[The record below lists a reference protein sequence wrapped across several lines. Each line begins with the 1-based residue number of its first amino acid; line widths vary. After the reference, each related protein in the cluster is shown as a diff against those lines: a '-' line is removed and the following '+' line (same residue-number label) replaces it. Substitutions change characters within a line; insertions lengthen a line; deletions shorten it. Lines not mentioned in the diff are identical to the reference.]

1 MRREGKRQDNR
12 GAWFA
17 GMYNGLLHYSDPR
30 IPEEYTDWE
39 AVYWQGDISYEIT
52 PTHRDTADKP
62 DICIRIPY
70 DRLYKNTEENDHLKR
85 LRWYFSKM
93 EEHTASYQWKDT
105 ESVPPKS
112 ISLYAGKML
121 YHFLPPPVDPEKVQ
135 PPQWDQDSTYWKGEI
150 SYTLE
155 EPDRMHKGCPSV
167 VVNIPETILLPPEML
182 GQIHRAGL
190 REEELPVG
198 YVYTNPWTT
207 AAADWCLRRF
217 AKYFDPLNAELDN
230 PSRPVE
236 ENGYFWIHRPDS
248 AVLPRNSAFF
258 ARCATKYYRNM
269 GGCSVEQLPEDQLTP
284 PCPCLCIR
292 IQVQLPAGKLK
303 KAIRML
309 CVDLPEAVE
318 RFVDD
323 FDPKMLEETLALT
336 EKQQQ
341 IRAWLQD
348 SEYCV
353 FLANGS
359 ILPRNKLGGPLLGA
373 VPFTSTEADKI
384 EVAGVKGMGIR
395 RGVTVITGGGYS
407 GKSTLLDAI
416 SAGICNHVKGDGREL
431 VITDDTAMEIAAEDG
446 RCVKRANISPF
457 IRWIPG
463 GDPAD
468 FSTDHASGSTSQ
480 AANILESVHD
490 GAKLL
495 LIDEDRS
502 ATNFMIR
509 DSMMKSLIRHEP
521 ITPYTDR
528 VRELAAAGVSS
539 ILVIGGSGEYLGV
552 ADRVYRMDDF
562 RISDATEEA
571 ETVWKAQNTAV
582 PREEAETIPAAVWG
596 QNRTLTGTH
605 FTSYPARSGTE
616 RLLVDDLGVIR
627 IGDEVIDIRDI
638 GGLSTR
644 GQRTGAAFILRY
656 LMICRKTETVDL
668 AGALDSLY
676 RQMESE
682 GVETV
687 FSNFFTD
694 CDRFLDLPRLR
705 DVKAVVYRM
714 RHTEWER

>member
-1 MRREGKRQDNR
+1 
-12 GAWFA
+12 
-17 GMYNGLLHYSDPR
+17 
-30 IPEEYTDWE
+30 
-39 AVYWQGDISYEIT
+39 
-52 PTHRDTADKP
+52 
-62 DICIRIPY
+62 
-70 DRLYKNTEENDHLKR
+70 
-85 LRWYFSKM
+85 
-93 EEHTASYQWKDT
+93 
-105 ESVPPKS
+105 
-112 ISLYAGKML
+112 
-121 YHFLPPPVDPEKVQ
+121 
-135 PPQWDQDSTYWKGEI
+135 WKGDI

-167 VVNIPETILLPPEML
+167 VVNIPEEKLLPPEMME
-182 GQIHRAGL
+182 QIHRAGQ

-236 ENGYFWIHRPDS
+236 ENGYYYIHRPDT

-269 GGCSVEQLPEDQLTP
+269 GGCNVEQLPEEELTP
-284 PCPCLCIR
+284 PKPCLCIR

-303 KAIRML
+303 KAIKML

-318 RFVDD
+318 RFAAD
-323 FDPKMLEETLALT
+323 FAPEMLEDVLALT
-336 EKQQQ
+336 DKQQQ

-373 VPFTSTEADKI
+373 VPFTSTRADEI
-384 EVAGVKGMGIR
+384 TVAGVTGMGIR

-416 SAGICNHVKGDGREL
+416 AAGICDHVKGDGREL
-431 VITDDTAMEIAAEDG
+431 VITDGTAMEIAAEDG
-446 RCVKRANISPF
+446 RCVRRANISPF

-509 DSMMKSLIRHEP
+509 DRMMKSLIRHEP

-528 VRELAAAGVSS
+528 VRELAQAGVSS

-571 ETVWKAQNTAV
+571 AVVWEDTMGTPV
-582 PREEAETIPAAVWG
+582 GHTEPTAETEWQ
-596 QNRTLTGTH
+596 QNRILTGEH
-605 FTSYPARSGTE
+605 FTSYPERSGTE

-627 IGDEVIDIRDI
+627 IGDETIDIRDI
-638 GGLSTR
+638 GGLKTR
-644 GQRTGAAFILRY
+644 GQRNGAAFILRT
-656 LMICRKTETVDL
+656 LMIRRKTDRIPLQEE
-668 AGALDSLY
+668 LDALY
-676 RQMESE
+676 RQMETE

-687 FSNFFTD
+687 FSNFFIG

-714 RHTEWER
+714 RGTAWEK